1 MTYDKIMEEIKSGLT
16 GDTKVDMKYLMTQMD
31 KYKEHELSQEI
42 IRACGR
48 MIASI
53 MPEDAK
59 EEFNNLIRK
68 EELNIDSALDEM
80 HFAVYKKDYQRA
92 LDIIEALVQKA
103 DEKDY
108 WRLQVKEE
116 EV

>member
-1 MTYDKIMEEIKSGLT
+1 MTYDEIMEEIKSGLT

-59 EEFNNLIRK
+59 EEFNNPEIRK
-68 EELNIDSALDEM
+68 LFKEYAE
-80 HFAVYKKDYQRA
+80 KQ
-92 LDIIEALVQKA
+92 LVI
-103 DEKDY
+103 
-108 WRLQVKEE
+108 R
-116 EV
+116 